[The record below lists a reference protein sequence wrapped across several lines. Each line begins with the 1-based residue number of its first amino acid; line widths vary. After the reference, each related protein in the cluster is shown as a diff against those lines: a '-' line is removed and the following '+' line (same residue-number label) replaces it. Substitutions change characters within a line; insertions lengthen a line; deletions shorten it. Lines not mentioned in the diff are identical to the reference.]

1 MPGKDDKNL
10 KKLNFKFNLYIL
22 IIIVLC
28 VLLCIYDTRFV
39 IPSIV
44 LCVLS
49 ICYNIWMSDKRQIE
63 IVNHIQQI
71 TSDVNVAT
79 RNNLTSSP
87 IPLLLIETD
96 GTILWKSKSFIDSF
110 KDVDVITYL
119 TPIIKEIKLNIEKD
133 REENN
138 QPFDKNAYLT
148 KQFNIEDKFY
158 KIYCG
163 ISKSKK
169 KDKRRQREYQLTM
182 YFIDDTKYNE
192 LFDQYNNSKT
202 CVGIAMI
209 DNYEEVM
216 QRAIPE
222 ERAELVTNVERII
235 MDWAKETNGLI
246 VKTERDRFLYIF
258 EQQYLANIE
267 KEKVSVLDKVKNL
280 SENSN
285 IRVTLSIAIS
295 NEGETNLEKYKSA
308 LAGMDIVLGR
318 GGDQAVIRKEG
329 KYKFYGGNT
338 VEQEKRTKVKARTV
352 AGSIANVINE
362 CSNVMIMGHDNI
374 DIDAIGSGLGMYRL
388 SKTLGKEAYI
398 VSEPKGK
405 SLGKFLEVLKESEE
419 YKDVIITEEDA
430 DELINKD
437 TLLIIVD
444 THKTNFVEFPE
455 LLGKIEKKIVIDHHR
470 KAPEAI
476 TDVLVSF
483 HEVYASSTAELVT
496 EIIQYAADDV
506 KLTLLEAESLYGG
519 IMVDTKDFTFKTG
532 VRTFEAAAYLRKFGV
547 DIIRVKKWFQ
557 ADLESYNAIAEIVKS
572 VEITNDT
579 IAIAVY
585 DNEEDENANL
595 ICAKAA
601 DELLTISDIT
611 ASFVI
616 GKIGDK
622 VFISGRSIGD
632 INVQIIL
639 EKLGGGGHITLAGA
653 QIEGLTLE
661 EAKDELIIRINEY
674 LSEIE

>member
-1 MPGKDDKNL
+1 
-10 KKLNFKFNLYIL
+10 
-22 IIIVLC
+22 
-28 VLLCIYDTRFV
+28 V
-39 IPSIV
+39 IG
-44 LCVLS
+44 
-49 ICYNIWMSDKRQIE
+49 YTIWVSDKRKLE
-63 IVNHIQQI
+63 IVNHIQEL
-71 TSDVNVAT
+71 TTDVNMAT
-79 RNNLTSSP
+79 RNNLVNSP

-96 GTILWKSKSFIDSF
+96 GTIIWKSKSFIDEF
-110 KDVDVITYL
+110 KGIDVVTYL
-119 TPIIKEIKLNIEKD
+119 NSMIKEIKINIEKEQ
-133 REENN
+133 EEGKDFN
-138 QPFDKNAYLT
+138 KNKYIT
-148 KQFNIEDKFY
+148 KQFNIEGKFY
-158 KIYCG
+158 KIYCAV
-163 ISKSKK
+163 SKSKK
-169 KDKRRQREYQLTM
+169 KDKRKQREYQLTL

-202 CVGIAMI
+202 CIGIAMI
-209 DNYEEVM
+209 DNYEELM

-222 ERAELVTNVERII
+222 DRVELVTNVEKVIL
-235 MDWAKETNGLI
+235 DWAKETGGLI
-246 VKTERDRFLYIF
+246 VKTERDRFLYVF
-258 EQQYLANIE
+258 EQQYLSNIE
-267 KEKVSVLDKVKNL
+267 KEKVSVLDKVKSL
-280 SENSN
+280 TENSN

-295 NEGETNLEKYKSA
+295 NEGNNNFEKYKSA

-318 GGDQAVIRKEG
+318 GGDQALIRKEG

-352 AGSIANVINE
+352 AASIADAIGNS
-362 CSNVMIMGHDNI
+362 SNVMIMGHSNV

-388 SKTLGKEAYI
+388 AKTLEKEAYI

-405 SLGKFLEVLKESEE
+405 SLGKFLEAFYENEE
-419 YKDVIITEEDA
+419 YQEVMISTEEAESRID
-430 DELINKD
+430 KD
-437 TLLIIVD
+437 TLLIVVD
-444 THKTNFVEFPE
+444 THKASFVEFPE
-455 LLGKIEKKIVIDHHR
+455 LLKQVEKKIVIDHHR

-483 HEVYASSTAELVT
+483 HEVYASSAAELVT

-519 IMVDTKDFTFKTG
+519 IMVDTKNFTFKTG

-547 DIIRVKKWFQ
+547 DIIKVKKWFQ
-557 ADLESYNAIAEIVKS
+557 ADLESYNVIAEIIKS

-601 DELLTISDIT
+601 DELLTISNIT

-616 GKIGDK
+616 GKMDEK

-661 EAKDELIIRINEY
+661 EARDELVIRINEY
-674 LSEIE
+674 LTEIE

>member
-1 MPGKDDKNL
+1 MPKKSQEILDKMNL
-10 KKLNFKFNLYIL
+10 KFNVYLL
-22 IIIVLC
+22 VII
-28 VLLCIYDTRFV
+28 LLCILICMYDKRFIV
-39 IPSIV
+39 PSII
-44 LCVLS
+44 LCALLLG
-49 ICYNIWMSDKRQIE
+49 YAIWSNDKRKLE
-63 IVNHIQQI
+63 IVNHIQEV
-71 TSDVNVAT
+71 TTDMNVAN
-79 RNNLTSSP
+79 RNNLINSP

-96 GTILWKSKSFIDSF
+96 GNIIWKSKSFIHIF
-110 KDVDVITYL
+110 KDVDVATSL
-119 TPIIKEIKLNIEKD
+119 NPILKEIKLNIEK
-133 REENN
+133 EYE
-138 QPFDKNAYLT
+138 QSGQEFDKNNYLT

-163 ISKSKK
+163 VSKSKK
-169 KDKRRQREYQLTM
+169 KDKRKQREYQLTM
-182 YFIDDTKYNE
+182 YFIDDTKYND
-192 LFDQYNNSKT
+192 LFDLYNSSKL
-202 CVGIAMI
+202 CIGIAMI

-216 QRAIPE
+216 QRAMPE
-222 ERAELVTNVERII
+222 ERAELVTSVERMI
-235 MDWAKETNGLI
+235 MDWARETGGLI

-258 EQQYLANIE
+258 EQQYLAGIE
-267 KEKVSVLDKVKNL
+267 KEKVSVLDKVKSMN
-280 SENSN
+280 ENSD
-285 IRVTLSIAIS
+285 IKVTLSIAIS
-295 NEGETNLEKYKSA
+295 NEGNSNFEKYKSA
-308 LAGMDIVLGR
+308 LAAMDIVLGR
-318 GGDQAVIRKEG
+318 GGDQAVIRKDG

-338 VEQEKRTKVKARTV
+338 IEVEKRTKVKARTV
-352 AGSIANVINE
+352 AGSIANLIKE
-362 CSNVMIMGHDNI
+362 SDNVLIMGHNHI

-388 SKTLGKEAYI
+388 VKTLEKEAYI

-405 SLGKFLEVLKESEE
+405 SLGKFLNSFSENPDYEGVIISEE
-419 YKDVIITEEDA
+419 EAEEM
-430 DELINKD
+430 IQPN

-444 THKTNFVEFPE
+444 THKENYVEFPE
-455 LLGKIEKKIVIDHHR
+455 LLQKIERRIVIDHHR

-476 TDVLVSF
+476 TDALVSF
-483 HEVYASSTAELVT
+483 HEVYASSAAELVT

-557 ADLESYNAIAEIVKS
+557 ADLESYNVIAEIVKS
-572 VEITNDT
+572 VEIINDT

-585 DNEEDENANL
+585 DNVEDENANL

-611 ASFVI
+611 ASFVL
-616 GKIGDK
+616 GKIGEK

-653 QIEGLTLE
+653 QLEGFSLE
-661 EAKDELIIRINEY
+661 EAKAELMIRIHEY
-674 LSEIE
+674 FSEIE